1 MKKSNT
7 VQTVFHLSG
16 SLIMIQGFVLLIPLL
31 FVVAYH
37 EYALFTAFLIS
48 SFASFATGFLLQ
60 KLTKPGHVT
69 SLQSMLVCGMAWILL
84 SLFGC
89 LPFYFG
95 TDITFLDAYFETV
108 SGFTTTGITLII
120 NIEAIPKSLLFWRSL
135 IQWLGGLGILTF
147 FLAITYR
154 SNITYFQLFS
164 AESHKIDSS
173 RPTPSIA
180 KTVVILWVI
189 YSFITLLETA
199 VLKLLGLSFLDAIC
213 HSFTTLSTGGFST
226 YNASIDYFRRA
237 GFTHYKAIE
246 YALTFFMFLGG
257 VNFLLHYKILSGR
270 FRDVSRN
277 TELRTFVSIIFFA
290 TAFIMIEHYR
300 YFPGVTLER
309 LETEFRHSIFT
320 VVSLITT
327 TGYGTT
333 DINEPYFPV
342 MAKQIFLLMMLIGGC
357 VGSTGGGIKVM
368 RIIILFKAFTGQI
381 KRLWLP
387 RKAFSEV
394 VINNKIIPDLEL
406 KRVTGLFFGW
416 LLLILVGGLITAFF
430 ARLGSWESLSGMFS
444 AVGNIGPCY
453 ISVQQMSDL
462 PAIVKIT
469 YIFGMLAGRLE
480 ILPILLIFSGK
491 AWQR

>member
-7 VQTVFHLSG
+7 FQSVFHLSG
-16 SLIMIQGFVLLIPLL
+16 SLIMIQGFVLLIPLIL
-31 FVVAYH
+31 VVAYH
-37 EYALFTAFLIS
+37 EYALFKAFLIS
-48 SFASFATGFLLQ
+48 SFVSIAVGFFLQ
-60 KLTKPGHVT
+60 KFTKPGHVT
-69 SLQSMLVCGMAWILL
+69 SLQGMLVCGIAWILL

-89 LPFYFG
+89 LPFYLG
-95 TDITFLDAYFETV
+95 ADITFLDAYFETV
-108 SGFTTTGITLII
+108 SGFTTTGITLIT
-120 NIEAIPKSLLFWRSL
+120 NIEVIPKSLLFWRSL

-154 SNITYFQLFS
+154 SNMTYFQLFS

-173 RPTPSIA
+173 RPTPSIS
-180 KTVVILWVI
+180 KTVIILWVI
-189 YSFITLLETA
+189 YTFITLLETT
-199 VLKLLGLSFLDAIC
+199 VLKLMGMSFFDAIC

-226 YNASIDYFRRA
+226 YDASIDYFRRE
-237 GFTHYKAIE
+237 GFAHYKAIE
-246 YALTFFMFLGG
+246 YALAFFMFLGG
-257 VNFLLHYKILSGR
+257 MNFLLHYKILSGR
-270 FRDVSRN
+270 FRNVRKN
-277 TELRTFVSIIFFA
+277 TELRTFFFIVLFA
-290 TAFIMIEHYR
+290 TALVMLEHYR
-300 YFPGVTLER
+300 HFPGVTLTR

-320 VVSLITT
+320 VISLITT
-327 TGYGTT
+327 TGFGTT
-333 DINEPYFPV
+333 DINEPYFPA
-342 MAKQIFLLMMLIGGC
+342 MAKQIFLILMLIGGC

-394 VINNKIIPDLEL
+394 VVNNKIVPDGEL

-416 LLLILVGGLITAFF
+416 LLLILVGGFITAFF
-430 ARLGSWESLSGMFS
+430 TGLGSWESLSGMFS

-453 ISVQQMSDL
+453 ITVQQMSDL
-462 PAIVKIT
+462 PSIVKIT

-491 AWQR
+491 AWTR

>member
-1 MKKSNT
+1 
-7 VQTVFHLSG
+7 
-16 SLIMIQGFVLLIPLL
+16 MIQGFVLLIPLL
-31 FVVAYH
+31 FVAAFH
-37 EYALFTAFLIS
+37 EYAVIKAFLFS
-48 SFASFATGFLLQ
+48 SFASLAAGYALQ
-60 KLTKPGHVT
+60 KLTKPGQVT
-69 SLQSMLVCGMAWILL
+69 SLQSMLICGIAWIVL

-89 LPFYFG
+89 LPFYLG
-95 TDITFLDAYFETV
+95 ADITFLDAYFETV
-108 SGFTTTGITLII
+108 SGFTTTGITLIT

-147 FLAITYR
+147 FLAITFR
-154 SNITYFQLFS
+154 SNMTYFQLFS

-180 KTVVILWVI
+180 KTVVILWVV

-199 VLKLLGLSFLDAIC
+199 VLKALGMSFFDAIC

-226 YNASIDYFRRA
+226 YDASIDYFRRA
-237 GFTHYKAIE
+237 GFAHYKAIE
-246 YALTFFMFLGG
+246 YALAFFMFLGG
-257 VNFLLHYKILSGR
+257 MNFLLHYKILSGR
-270 FRDVSRN
+270 FRDVSKN
-277 TELRTFVSIIFFA
+277 TELRTFVYIILFS

-300 YFPGVTLER
+300 HFPGVTLER

-320 VVSLITT
+320 VISLVTT

-342 MAKQIFLLMMLIGGC
+342 MAKQIFLLLMLIGGC

-368 RIIILFKAFTGQI
+368 RIIILYKAFTGQI
-381 KRLWLP
+381 RRLWLP
-387 RKAFSEV
+387 RKALSEV
-394 VINNKIIPDLEL
+394 VVNNKIVPDWEL

-416 LLLILVGGLITAFF
+416 LLLILIGGFTTAFF
-430 ARLGSWESLSGMFS
+430 AGLGSWESLSGMFS

-453 ISVQQMSDL
+453 ITVQQMSDL
-462 PAIVKIT
+462 PAIVKLT

-480 ILPILLIFSGK
+480 ILPVLLIFSGK
-491 AWQR
+491 AWR